1 LHRIDRERTST
12 RIRSV
17 SGPLP
22 AEPVWRWLK
31 KRIGASVS
39 LQLRGGAGRL
49 ARSPIRP
56 GAAKAVTFQWSVG
69 PALANVPLPDGATP
83 RGGKPQPT
91 REQSPW

>member
-56 GAAKAVTFQWSVG
+56 GAAKAVTFQ
-69 PALANVPLPDGATP
+69 
-83 RGGKPQPT
+83 
-91 REQSPW
+91 